1 MKKTPATIKKCLR
14 RLNQTNHFCDVAKPM
29 AHKHRQHQQTSA
41 ASGRC
46 HRQIPYLS
54 SRAYCDV
61 AKTNAAPYRRTVFP
75 RRKTNRPSRHSQH
88 QQTSA
93 VSGRC
98 HRQTPYLSSRVFFD
112 VAKTN
117 VTPHRRTVLPRRK
130 DRMESNMLN
139 RPMNIG
145 RSYIPL
151 WFIVKRK
158 NQIYRIKTYS
168 HRYY

>member
-61 AKTNAAPYRRTVFP
+61 AKTNAAPTEEPSYHVAKPIALQGTANTSRPPPYRAAVTDKYPTSVVALIATSQKP
-75 RRKTNRPSRHSQH
+75 TQPLPKNRLSTSQNPSPVRHSQH

-98 HRQTPYLSSRVFFD
+98 HGQTL
-112 VAKTN
+112 
-117 VTPHRRTVLPRRK
+117 
-130 DRMESNMLN
+130 
-139 RPMNIG
+139 
-145 RSYIPL
+145 
-151 WFIVKRK
+151 
-158 NQIYRIKTYS
+158 
-168 HRYY
+168 

>member
-75 RRKTNRPSRHSQH
+75 RRKT
-88 QQTSA
+88 
-93 VSGRC
+93 
-98 HRQTPYLSSRVFFD
+98 HRQSGTANTSRPPPYRAAATDKHPTSVVAFFSTSQ
-112 VAKTN
+112 KPT
-117 VTPHRRTVLPRRK
+117 
-130 DRMESNMLN
+130 
-139 RPMNIG
+139 
-145 RSYIPL
+145 
-151 WFIVKRK
+151 
-158 NQIYRIKTYS
+158 S
-168 HRYY
+168 HRTEEPSYHVARTAWRAIC